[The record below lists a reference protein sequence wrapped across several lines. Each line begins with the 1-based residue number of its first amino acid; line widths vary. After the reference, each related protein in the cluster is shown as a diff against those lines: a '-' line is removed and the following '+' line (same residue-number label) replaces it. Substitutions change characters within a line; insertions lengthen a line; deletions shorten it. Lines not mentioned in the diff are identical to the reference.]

1 MAKSGSKKRNRSGA
15 PQTHARKRAEKE
27 RRARIRRRNQLAVV
41 AIVTVLLAA
50 GVVATIAAVER
61 SEEQLRDLSAVGQ
74 GVPAIVQVHDTTC
87 PVCTQLRANIER
99 IEDEFSDDEL
109 VIRLADVHSDEGLRF
124 VGRYTTQRRVTLLFF
139 DGDGELTDVQTGL
152 QPVSQLR
159 DTFTAHAATGR

>member
-1 MAKSGSKKRNRSGA
+1 MKKPGSKRRNQTGA
-15 PQTHARKRAEKE
+15 PETHARKRAEKK
-27 RRARIRRRNQLAVV
+27 RRAAVRRRNRLTGI

-50 GVVATIAAVER
+50 GVVATIAAVEG
-61 SEEQLRDLSAVGQ
+61 SEEERHDLTAVGQ

-99 IEDEFSDDEL
+99 IEDEFSDEEL
-109 VIRLADVHSDEGLRF
+109 VIRIADVDTDEGLRF
-124 VGRYTTQRRVTLLFF
+124 VGQYTSQRRVTLLFF

-159 DTFTAHAATGR
+159 DTFEAHAAKGR